1 MENAELKATNTSETS
16 HQEANKILSR
26 TQEEIEKETEESL
39 NEIDLKRKA
48 DEQVVQDG
56 RKQKK
61 RRLERVTGWGEGTSL
76 EEGLET
82 LEKTKP
88 SRKRCKQ
95 STIKEWVKEKE
106 TEGMSLQEMEMEMDW
121 IDSSIIERM

>member
-1 MENAELKATNTSETS
+1 MENAEQKATNTTETS

-26 TQEEIEKETEESL
+26 TQEEIEIEAEESL
-39 NEIDLKRKA
+39 TEIDLKRKA

-82 LEKTKP
+82 LEETKP
-88 SRKRCKQ
+88 SRMTDWMSDPGLQRDMKRCKQ
-95 STIKEWVKEKE
+95 RNIKEWVK
-106 TEGMSLQEMEMEMDW
+106 
-121 IDSSIIERM
+121 DSWRER